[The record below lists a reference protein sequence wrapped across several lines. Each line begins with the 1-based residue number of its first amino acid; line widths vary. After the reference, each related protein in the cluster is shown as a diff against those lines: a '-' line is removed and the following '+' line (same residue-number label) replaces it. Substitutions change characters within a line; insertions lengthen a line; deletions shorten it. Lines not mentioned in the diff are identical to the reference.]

1 MAASKLVIVE
11 SPAKARTIARFLGKD
26 YKVEASQ
33 GHVRDFPK
41 SQLGVDVD
49 NDFALKYITI
59 HGRGKILT
67 KIRKE
72 AKSAQEIYLAT
83 DPDREGEAI
92 SWHLAYALGMDVNQP
107 NRIEFH
113 EITQKAITDA
123 IKSPRTIEMGLVD
136 AQQARRALDRLVGY
150 KLSPLLWAKIKKG
163 LSAGRVQSVA
173 LRMLVEREQD
183 IEAFIPEEYW
193 DVTAH
198 ALLPN
203 ARGRKTT
210 FKARLVTL
218 DGKKAALSNEA
229 EVTAARE
236 RVEKAHLAVY
246 RVKNGEKR
254 KQAAPPFTTSSLQ
267 QEAGR
272 KLNFTTQKTMQVVQ
286 QLYEGI
292 ELEKEG
298 MQGLVTYIRTDSVTV
313 SQEALTAVRGYIAAQ
328 YGKEYLPAD
337 PIIYKGRSNAQNA
350 HEAIRPT
357 DVNRTPDSIKQSL
370 TKEQFQLYRL
380 IYSRFVSS
388 QMNPAVYDTL
398 SMDINGDGVGLRF
411 YGEHKRFSGFSAIY
425 EESVDDAGE
434 AAETVIPQMKEGD
447 PVIIQSVD
455 SEQHFTQP
463 PARFTEASLVRMM
476 DEKGIGRPSTYAPT
490 ITTIIARGYVTR
502 ESKRLFPTEL
512 GRMVNSVMTQYFAP
526 IVDLEFTAQME
537 EKLDSIEAGKL
548 EWKQMLR
555 EFYPPFEKML
565 EEAEQAIEKVE
576 LRDEP
581 SDAICDKCGANMV
594 YRVGRY
600 GKFLA
605 CPNFPDCRNTK
616 PVLNYIDA
624 KCPKC
629 GGRLLEKTSRKNRKF
644 YGCEHYPECDFVSWE
659 MPVDERCPKC
669 GSYMILKRSRKGE
682 TCYLCANE
690 ACRHR
695 VEVKQEDT
703 EE

>member
-236 RVEKAHLAVY
+236 RVEKAHFAVY
-246 RVKNGEKR
+246 SVKNGEKR
-254 KQAAPPFTTSSLQ
+254 KQVCPALYHLQSAAGGGPQAELYYP
-267 QEAGR
+267 ENHAGGAAALR
-272 KLNFTTQKTMQVVQ
+272 GHRAGKRGHAGSCH
-286 QLYEGI
+286 LY
-292 ELEKEG
+292 
-298 MQGLVTYIRTDSVTV
+298 
-313 SQEALTAVRGYIAAQ
+313 
-328 YGKEYLPAD
+328 P
-337 PIIYKGRSNAQNA
+337 
-350 HEAIRPT
+350 
-357 DVNRTPDSIKQSL
+357 
-370 TKEQFQLYRL
+370 YRL
-380 IYSRFVSS
+380 RYR
-388 QMNPAVYDTL
+388 QPGGADRRARL
-398 SMDINGDGVGLRF
+398 HR
-411 YGEHKRFSGFSAIY
+411 R
-425 EESVDDAGE
+425 
-434 AAETVIPQMKEGD
+434 
-447 PVIIQSVD
+447 PVWQ
-455 SEQHFTQP
+455 
-463 PARFTEASLVRMM
+463 
-476 DEKGIGRPSTYAPT
+476 GIS
-490 ITTIIARGYVTR
+490 
-502 ESKRLFPTEL
+502 
-512 GRMVNSVMTQYFAP
+512 
-526 IVDLEFTAQME
+526 
-537 EKLDSIEAGKL
+537 
-548 EWKQMLR
+548 
-555 EFYPPFEKML
+555 
-565 EEAEQAIEKVE
+565 
-576 LRDEP
+576 
-581 SDAICDKCGANMV
+581 
-594 YRVGRY
+594 
-600 GKFLA
+600 
-605 CPNFPDCRNTK
+605 
-616 PVLNYIDA
+616 
-624 KCPKC
+624 
-629 GGRLLEKTSRKNRKF
+629 
-644 YGCEHYPECDFVSWE
+644 
-659 MPVDERCPKC
+659 
-669 GSYMILKRSRKGE
+669 
-682 TCYLCANE
+682 
-690 ACRHR
+690 ACRAHHL
-695 VEVKQEDT
+695 
-703 EE
+703 

>member
-1 MAASKLVIVE
+1 
-11 SPAKARTIARFLGKD
+11 
-26 YKVEASQ
+26 
-33 GHVRDFPK
+33 
-41 SQLGVDVD
+41 
-49 NDFALKYITI
+49 
-59 HGRGKILT
+59 
-67 KIRKE
+67 
-72 AKSAQEIYLAT
+72 
-83 DPDREGEAI
+83 
-92 SWHLAYALGMDVNQP
+92 MDVNQP

-236 RVEKAHLAVY
+236 RGEMAHFAVY
-246 RVKNGEKR
+246 SVKNGEQR

-328 YGKEYLPAD
+328 YGKEYLPAE

-388 QMNPAVYDTL
+388 QMNPEVYDTL

-434 AAETVIPQMKEGD
+434 TAETVIPQMKEGD

-502 ESKRLFPTEL
+502 ESKRLFPPEL

-581 SDAICDKCGANMV
+581 SDEICDKCGANMV

>member
-1 MAASKLVIVE
+1 M
-11 SPAKARTIARFLGKD
+11 
-26 YKVEASQ
+26 
-33 GHVRDFPK
+33 
-41 SQLGVDVD
+41 
-49 NDFALKYITI
+49 
-59 HGRGKILT
+59 
-67 KIRKE
+67 
-72 AKSAQEIYLAT
+72 
-83 DPDREGEAI
+83 
-92 SWHLAYALGMDVNQP
+92 
-107 NRIEFH
+107 
-113 EITQKAITDA
+113 
-123 IKSPRTIEMGLVD
+123 
-136 AQQARRALDRLVGY
+136 
-150 KLSPLLWAKIKKG
+150 
-163 LSAGRVQSVA
+163 
-173 LRMLVEREQD
+173 
-183 IEAFIPEEYW
+183 
-193 DVTAH
+193 
-198 ALLPN
+198 
-203 ARGRKTT
+203 
-210 FKARLVTL
+210 
-218 DGKKAALSNEA
+218 
-229 EVTAARE
+229 
-236 RVEKAHLAVY
+236 
-246 RVKNGEKR
+246 KNGEKR

-328 YGKEYLPAD
+328 YGKEYLPAE

-581 SDAICDKCGANMV
+581 SDEICDKCGANMV

>member
-1 MAASKLVIVE
+1 
-11 SPAKARTIARFLGKD
+11 
-26 YKVEASQ
+26 
-33 GHVRDFPK
+33 
-41 SQLGVDVD
+41 
-49 NDFALKYITI
+49 
-59 HGRGKILT
+59 
-67 KIRKE
+67 
-72 AKSAQEIYLAT
+72 
-83 DPDREGEAI
+83 
-92 SWHLAYALGMDVNQP
+92 
-107 NRIEFH
+107 
-113 EITQKAITDA
+113 
-123 IKSPRTIEMGLVD
+123 
-136 AQQARRALDRLVGY
+136 
-150 KLSPLLWAKIKKG
+150 
-163 LSAGRVQSVA
+163 
-173 LRMLVEREQD
+173 
-183 IEAFIPEEYW
+183 
-193 DVTAH
+193 
-198 ALLPN
+198 
-203 ARGRKTT
+203 
-210 FKARLVTL
+210 
-218 DGKKAALSNEA
+218 
-229 EVTAARE
+229 
-236 RVEKAHLAVY
+236 
-246 RVKNGEKR
+246 
-254 KQAAPPFTTSSLQ
+254 
-267 QEAGR
+267 
-272 KLNFTTQKTMQVVQ
+272 
-286 QLYEGI
+286 
-292 ELEKEG
+292 
-298 MQGLVTYIRTDSVTV
+298 
-313 SQEALTAVRGYIAAQ
+313 
-328 YGKEYLPAD
+328 
-337 PIIYKGRSNAQNA
+337 
-350 HEAIRPT
+350 
-357 DVNRTPDSIKQSL
+357 
-370 TKEQFQLYRL
+370 
-380 IYSRFVSS
+380 
-388 QMNPAVYDTL
+388 MNPAVYDTL

-581 SDAICDKCGANMV
+581 SDEICDKCGANMV